1 MKYSK
6 YIMSGLG
13 YTIGSFILAPIVL
26 FSIGEIFLG
35 GNIEAIKY
43 ADTYIQE
50 SDTIVVDIPLKMKR
64 EYSNYGTY
72 FGRNSSGIIGYERN
86 IFYSNK
92 YKKHLVLITFTGINL
107 EKRKYVTK
115 DGFYYIDCEQTRNYL
130 ETPTISARVNRHQ
143 WNDLTY
149 GTVDNPMPIFWKNTL
164 SEYDETM
171 AYVAIVSDEINKKF
185 VEQYLAHGLSK
196 KEFKRLFEVEKCE
209 LFQ

>member
-1 MKYSK
+1 
-6 YIMSGLG
+6 MSGLG
-13 YTIGSFILAPIVL
+13 YTIGSFILAPIIL
-26 FSIGEIFLG
+26 FFIGKIFLG
-35 GNIEAIKY
+35 GNTEAIKY
-43 ADTYIQE
+43 VDAYIQE

-92 YKKHLVLITFTGINL
+92 YKKYLVLITFTGINL

-130 ETPTISARVNRHQ
+130 EAPTISARVNRHQ

-149 GTVDNPMPIFWKNTL
+149 GTADNPMPIFWKNTL

-185 VEQYLAHGLSK
+185 VEQYLVHGLPK
-196 KEFKRLFEVEKCE
+196 KEFKRLFEIK
-209 LFQ
+209 